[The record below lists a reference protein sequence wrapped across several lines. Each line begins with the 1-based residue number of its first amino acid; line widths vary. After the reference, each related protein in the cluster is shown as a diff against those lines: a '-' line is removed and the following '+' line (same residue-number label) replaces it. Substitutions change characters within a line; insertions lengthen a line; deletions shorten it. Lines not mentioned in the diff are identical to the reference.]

1 MIKKVLKRF
10 VPASLMAFYR
20 RGSFLRRQKSFAD
33 KSSSETFTEIYEKNL
48 WGGEPGAFFSGDG
61 SAEEYAAVY
70 AANVSKFLRENGC
83 RNIVDIGC
91 GDFRVASKLISEE
104 ISYTGID
111 VVPSLIDRNRE
122 LYSSESVTFLKLDA
136 TSEDL
141 PDGDVCLIRQV
152 LQHLSNDEIISII
165 KKCSKFRFVLVT
177 EHYPSE
183 LQQLTPNI
191 DIPHGPGIRLYLN
204 SAVVLDRPPFNIDNV
219 SLLFEVQE
227 NDGSKIKTFVIS
239 N

>member
-1 MIKKVLKRF
+1 
-10 VPASLMAFYR
+10 MAFYR
-20 RGSFLRRQKSFAD
+20 RGSFRRQKSFAD

-70 AANVSKFLRENGC
+70 AANVSKFKENGC

-91 GDFRVASKLISEE
+91 GVFRVASKLISEE

-152 LQHLSNDEIISII
+152 LQHLSNDEKYRS
-165 KKCSKFRFVLVT
+165 
-177 EHYPSE
+177 
-183 LQQLTPNI
+183 
-191 DIPHGPGIRLYLN
+191 
-204 SAVVLDRPPFNIDNV
+204 
-219 SLLFEVQE
+219 
-227 NDGSKIKTFVIS
+227 
-239 N
+239 